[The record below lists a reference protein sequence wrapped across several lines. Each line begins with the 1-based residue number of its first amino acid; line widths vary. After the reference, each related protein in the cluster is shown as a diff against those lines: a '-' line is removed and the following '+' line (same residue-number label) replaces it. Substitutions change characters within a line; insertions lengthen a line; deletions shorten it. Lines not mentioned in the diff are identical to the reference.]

1 MVSANELFA
10 GYLSD
15 ALGEDNA
22 GIAIAALE
30 EPASVSV
37 RWNPSKLPADIHDRM
52 SDLARVPWSEY
63 GMMLDSRPVFTLDPL
78 FHAGC
83 YYVQD
88 SSAMYPGYLLRSVI
102 GAVELPSAVRVL
114 DLCAAPGGKTTDA
127 AASLRS
133 AFGDSFLLVSNEVV
147 RSRASV
153 LASNVAVWGD
163 PCVAVC
169 SADPAGFGNLKG
181 FFDIV
186 IADVPCSGE
195 GMFRKD
201 EEAVAQWSADNVAYC
216 AARQKR
222 IIADVWPALSEGGYL
237 IYSTCTF
244 NRFENDDNVRW
255 ISDNL
260 GAEIIYPEKETLP
273 PGVLATEYGCCLVP
287 GLVKGEG
294 QYCAVLKKTAPQPR
308 MDRTGRPPRQE
319 PSSGAVQDFF
329 TVPVSVSDKNGLLKA
344 VPSAIAA
351 EMSYAEDKLKMIS
364 SGCAAFT
371 RKGRDLVPH
380 PDLALN
386 IRFRKEACPAA
397 ETDRNTALKFLHRD
411 SLALHDMEKGYVLI
425 CHDGMPLGFVKNL
438 GNRCNS
444 LMPQERRIRMDVE

>member
-37 RWNPSKLPADIHDRM
+37 RWNPSKLPADIHDRI
-52 SDLARVPWSEY
+52 SDLVRVPWSEY

-133 AFGDSFLLVSNEVV
+133 AFGDGFLLVSNEVV

-181 FFDIV
+181 FFDSIPTELYEAADIDGAGPLTVFWRIELPLIMTQVRINLILMV
-186 IADVPCSGE
+186 IGTVQSWENIYLFLGVDGRALWE
-195 GMFRKD
+195 
-201 EEAVAQWSADNVAYC
+201 
-216 AARQKR
+216 R
-222 IIADVWPALSEGGYL
+222 IRRLEGG
-237 IYSTCTF
+237 
-244 NRFENDDNVRW
+244 E
-255 ISDNL
+255 
-260 GAEIIYPEKETLP
+260 E
-273 PGVLATEYGCCLVP
+273 
-287 GLVKGEG
+287 
-294 QYCAVLKKTAPQPR
+294 
-308 MDRTGRPPRQE
+308 
-319 PSSGAVQDFF
+319 
-329 TVPVSVSDKNGLLKA
+329 
-344 VPSAIAA
+344 
-351 EMSYAEDKLKMIS
+351 
-364 SGCAAFT
+364 
-371 RKGRDLVPH
+371 
-380 PDLALN
+380 
-386 IRFRKEACPAA
+386 
-397 ETDRNTALKFLHRD
+397 
-411 SLALHDMEKGYVLI
+411 
-425 CHDGMPLGFVKNL
+425 
-438 GNRCNS
+438 
-444 LMPQERRIRMDVE
+444 